1 MRKLS
6 EINAHLNAGAENGLS
21 TFEKESQPNT
31 DNLSSILEPSK
42 ELK

>member
-6 EINAHLNAGAENGLS
+6 EINAQLNAGTENGLS
-21 TFEKESQPNT
+21 TFKKEQQPKP
-31 DNLSSILEPSK
+31 DIQSSIPEPSK